1 VVRDSYHEEDLMS
14 TAADQIIDALRAQ
27 HDALAAFTADLDERD
42 VNRPSGAVDW
52 TVAQVLSHLGSGAEI
67 ALAALEASLTGVD
80 PRGPEFAP
88 SVWDR
93 WNAKSSAQMA
103 ADFAPAN
110 LALVARYESIDDA
123 TRAAM
128 RIDLG
133 FLPEPVDL
141 ATAAGLRLNEF
152 TLHSWDVLVAF
163 DASATL
169 PVAGPSVLIDRVALL
184 FGWLGHADALNGKRG
199 VLAVHTREPER
210 DFGVELSDAV
220 RLVDEPAD
228 PDAVLILPA
237 EAWLRLI
244 AGRLG
249 PDHTPASVRIEGD
262 LISLDELRT
271 VFPGY

>member
-1 VVRDSYHEEDLMS
+1 MS

-27 HDALAAFTADLDERD
+27 HNAMAALIKDMDERE
-42 VNRPSGAVDW
+42 VNRPSAATDW

-80 PRGPEFAP
+80 AVGPEFAP
-88 SVWDR
+88 NVWDR
-93 WNAKSSAQMA
+93 WNTKSSAQMA
-103 ADFAPAN
+103 ADFVPAN
-110 LALVARYESIDDA
+110 HALVARYESIDDA
-123 TRAAM
+123 TRATL

-163 DASATL
+163 DPSATL
-169 PVAGPSVLIDRVALL
+169 PATGPSVLIDRFALL

-210 DFGVELSDAV
+210 GFGVELSDAV

-228 PDAVLILPA
+228 PDAVLTLPA

-249 PDHTPASVRIEGD
+249 PDHTPASVSIAGD
-262 LISLDELRT
+262 LISIDELRT
-271 VFPGY
+271 VFPGF